1 MLRNRRQLCYPL
13 VLLASP
19 LVASGWLPTATA
31 QDRFIRS
38 VADQL
43 PRPSDELAR
52 PRQVERNSHHGWE
65 LSNANI
71 NVVSLGSPEQATF
84 AMQEARAAWAQMSE
98 LADYLSVR
106 QRNPDFGLGAVQVVI
121 NRDPPKARNQ
131 SNVLAQVVG
140 TQISIELYPQ
150 NEAQLQDLRQP
161 LRAAVAASLL
171 RTAEIDRHIPAWM
184 TEGLALYAASQ
195 SLADQGVSPEE
206 IAKSSATM
214 PAGGIGLFEWRGK
227 RSAPDKL
234 EPAID
239 VAAVSTSQAA
249 NQMLFVLT
257 AEDGKHAA
265 QFLQILRQVI
275 DQGNRTALSDRPV
288 RTRPE
293 QIPEPVVPQSVSNY
307 LATLRDEYPRWQEDP
322 LMGTPRLAGE
332 LSPDEEVA
340 AKQQQLLF
348 LLKMARRL
356 QTSETVRS
364 SEKSSVKVTE
374 FNRDERTATAVP
386 TRRSSLTVPNIAS
399 TADLLEHLDRLYG
412 NQPYSTL
419 APNGHLLISNY
430 HRADLEAFLAV
441 ENRDIRFLQENNTL
455 KVSIPLNDRESL
467 VAWLEEDAKNPNRP
481 IAKFGLQAKGSA
493 VKAASAVAPVTKK

>member
-1 MLRNRRQLCYPL
+1 MLRNRRPLCYPL

-19 LVASGWLPTATA
+19 LVASAWLPAATA

-52 PRQVERNSHHGWE
+52 PRQVERNSHRGWE
-65 LSNANI
+65 LSNAHI

-106 QRNPDFGLGAVQVVI
+106 HRNPDFGLGAVQVVI
-121 NRDPPKARNQ
+121 NRDPPKTRNQ

-195 SLADQGVSPEE
+195 SLADEGVTLEE

-234 EPAID
+234 EPALD

-249 NQMLFVLT
+249 KQMQFVLS

-275 DQGNRTALSDRPV
+275 DNGNRTALSDRPV

-293 QIPEPVVPQSVSNY
+293 QIPDPVVPQAVSDY
-307 LATLRDEYPRWQEDP
+307 LTTVRDIYPRWQEDP
-322 LMGTPRLAGE
+322 LIGIPRLAGE
-332 LSPDEEVA
+332 LSPDDEVA

-348 LLKMARRL
+348 LLKLARRL
-356 QTSETVRS
+356 QS
-364 SEKSSVKVTE
+364 STPAKSSIKVTE
-374 FNRDERTATAVP
+374 FNRDERSANAVP
-386 TRRSSLTVPNIAS
+386 TRRGAVTIPSIAT
-399 TADLLEHLDRLYG
+399 TADLLEQLDRHYG
-412 NQPYSTL
+412 NSPYSTL
-419 APNGHLLISNY
+419 APNGHLVISNY
-430 HRADLEAFLAV
+430 QRADLEALIAI
-441 ENRDIRFLQENNTL
+441 ENRDIRFTQENNTL
-455 KVSIPLNDRESL
+455 KVSIPLSDRESL
-467 VAWLEEDAKNPNRP
+467 VAWLEEDAKNPDRP
-481 IAKFGLQAKGSA
+481 IAKFGLQAKGNA
-493 VKAASAVAPVTKK
+493 VKAASATVPAPAPNK